1 MIDRRNTPHVVVSG
15 RLPPPTDGMSRVTA
29 LVLDR
34 LRARGPMGGPMAASI
49 EVADLSPGRNG
60 GGLRYHA
67 AKAVRVL
74 LAGLRLVAGATIP
87 GRRFYMPVDSG
98 LGIVYTMALAGTA
111 RLFRYERTLH
121 HHSFAALSRPAWRM
135 SLLTRVAGPE
145 CMHVLLCPAMQLRFQ
160 ALYPA
165 ARTAMSV
172 SNAIFTPPV
181 PRPRHGKTGP
191 LRIGHL
197 SNLCADKGLD
207 TLFALL
213 RALKAEGMDVRLVL
227 AGPGLG
233 RMDNALVAAGLVAFD
248 GDVEYRGPVDGDAK
262 AAFYRDIDVFVF
274 PTRYRN
280 EAQPLV
286 LFEAMAAGVPVLA
299 HDRGCIGSDIPR
311 PGLVPQD
318 RDFVQAVLPALRLWA
333 EDRDALALAS
343 EQAHARARAAHE
355 AGHAG
360 LDALLD
366 RIAGPLPEAAG
377 TTVRPKRAL
386 G

>member
-1 MIDRRNTPHVVVSG
+1 MTDRRNTPHIVVSG
-15 RLPPPTDGMSRVTA
+15 RLPPPMDGMSRVTA

-34 LRARGPMGGPMAASI
+34 LRNRGPVEATV
-49 EVADLSPGRNG
+49 EVADLSPGWNG

-67 AKAVRVL
+67 AKAMRVL
-74 LAGLRLVAGATIP
+74 LAGLRLAAGATIP

-98 LGIVYTMALAGTA
+98 LGIFYTAALAGTA
-111 RLFRYERTLH
+111 RLFGYERTLH
-121 HHSFAALSRPAWRM
+121 HHSFATISKPTWRM
-135 SLLTRVAGPE
+135 SLLTRLAGTD
-145 CMHVLLCPAMQLRFQ
+145 CMHVLLCPAMQARFQ

-165 ARTAMSV
+165 AKTAMSV

-181 PRPRHGKTGP
+181 PRPRHGKSGP

-197 SNLCADKGLD
+197 SNLCTEKGLD
-207 TLFALL
+207 TLFTLL
-213 RALKAEGMDVRLVL
+213 RALRSEGVDVKLVL

-248 GDVEYRGPVDGDAK
+248 GDVEYRGPVDDDAK

-286 LFEAMAAGVPVLA
+286 LFEAMAAGVPALA
-299 HDRGCIGSDIPR
+299 YDRGCIGSDIPR

-318 RDFVQAVLPALRLWA
+318 RDFIQAVLPALRLWA
-333 EDRDALALAS
+333 KDRDALALAS

-355 AGHAG
+355 AGHSG
-360 LDALLD
+360 MDALLD

-377 TTVRPKRAL
+377 PAVRPKRAM

>member
-1 MIDRRNTPHVVVSG
+1 M
-15 RLPPPTDGMSRVTA
+15 
-29 LVLDR
+29 
-34 LRARGPMGGPMAASI
+34 
-49 EVADLSPGRNG
+49 
-60 GGLRYHA
+60 
-67 AKAVRVL
+67 RVL
-74 LAGLRLVAGATIP
+74 LAGLRLAAGATIP
-87 GRRFYMPVDSG
+87 DRRFYMPVDSG
-98 LGIVYTMALAGTA
+98 LGIFYTAALAGTA
-111 RLFRYERTLH
+111 RLFGYERTLH
-121 HHSFAALSRPAWRM
+121 HHSFATISKPTWRM
-135 SLLTRVAGPE
+135 SLLTRLAGTD
-145 CMHVLLCPAMQLRFQ
+145 CMHVLLCPAMQARFQ

-165 ARTAMSV
+165 AKTAMSV

-181 PRPRHGKTGP
+181 PRPRHGKSGP

-207 TLFALL
+207 TLFTLL
-213 RALKAEGMDVRLVL
+213 RALKTEGVDVKLVL

-233 RMDNALVAAGLVAFD
+233 RMDNALVAAGLAAFD
-248 GDVEYRGPVDGDAK
+248 GDVEYRGPVDDEAK

-299 HDRGCIGSDIPR
+299 YDRGCIGSDIPR

-318 RDFVQAVLPALRLWA
+318 RDFIQTVLPALRLWA
-333 EDRDALALAS
+333 KDRDALALAS

-355 AGHAG
+355 AGHSG
-360 LDALLD
+360 MDALLD

-377 TTVRPKRAL
+377 TTVRPKRAM